1 MNACTWVP
9 IKLICAEIR
18 LSEERSRY
26 TCIGFGVEL
35 LQDNIR
41 VDQYRILSRVS
52 KICKN
57 IQALQLW
64 IQAL

>member
-1 MNACTWVP
+1 MP

-26 TCIGFGVEL
+26 IGFGVEL

-52 KICKN
+52 KMCKD
-57 IQALQLW
+57 IQALQL
-64 IQAL
+64 

>member
-26 TCIGFGVEL
+26 IGFGVEL
-35 LQDNIR
+35 LQDDIR

-52 KICKN
+52 KMCKD